1 VRTKSR
7 YWLGSDFKSACFEE
21 QDWTAIDPNSS
32 QAMRMFEVFLSFG
45 SVGSDRFGR
54 KRFALELFPIS
65 IVIASALLGS
75 LPFGF
80 ILAKYFLRVDLKAI
94 GSGNIGA
101 TNAARAGGP
110 VFGAAT
116 LVLDALKGFAGAF
129 ILHNSGASE
138 VWVAGAG
145 LAAVFGHC
153 YTPFLGWKGGKGVAT
168 SLGVIVAFEPW
179 LGGLGVV
186 VYALILA
193 IFRTSAIGSLA
204 ATGACVMVAW
214 IIPQFSGRLPLRVA
228 LAIIC
233 VLIVWRHRSNLAA
246 LRHRP
251 SDGPE

>member
-1 VRTKSR
+1 
-7 YWLGSDFKSACFEE
+7 
-21 QDWTAIDPNSS
+21 
-32 QAMRMFEVFLSFG
+32 MFEVFLSFG

>member
-1 VRTKSR
+1 MV
-7 YWLGSDFKSACFEE
+7 
-21 QDWTAIDPNSS
+21 
-32 QAMRMFEVFLSFG
+32 EVFLSLV
-45 SVGSDRFGR
+45 SVGSDEFGR

-110 VFGAAT
+110 GFGALILA
-116 LVLDALKGFAGAF
+116 LDALKGFTGAF
-129 ILHNSGASE
+129 ILSTMGVSE

-153 YTPFLGWKGGKGVAT
+153 YTPFLGWEGGKGVAT
-168 SLGVIVAFEPW
+168 SLGVILAFEPW
-179 LGGLGVV
+179 LGGLGLI
-186 VYALILA
+186 VYALVLVTL
-193 IFRTSAIGSLA
+193 RTSSIGSLA
-204 ATGACVMVAW
+204 ATGACVLVAW
-214 IIPQFSGRLPLRVA
+214 IMPQFSGRLPMRVA
-228 LAIIC
+228 LLVIC

-246 LRHRP
+246 LRQKP
-251 SDGPE
+251 NDGPE